1 MTLAFRQ
8 KMFDLTT
15 LADKP
20 TEQEL
25 HQLAMKTVGDNL
37 IAQGYEFVAVNSEL
51 KKDPQFVC
59 KKEKQLI
66 FIVVKATVY
75 PANPKDYD
83 LELLD
88 KIKSHAEKYDAT
100 VCFAGVGFAR
110 ADNYNLPL
118 VKSQPYAIN
127 YEGLQYL

>member
-1 MTLAFRQ
+1 
-8 KMFDLTT
+8 MFDLTT
-15 LADKP
+15 LADNP

-37 IAQGYEFVAVNSEL
+37 IAKGYEFVAVNSEL

-127 YEGLQYL
+127 YEGLEYL